1 MITRD
6 TSSHW
11 MTDDFLSQLLRG
23 RSLIVYGNVLDQVLL
38 NGEYMSLSEFL
49 NRYFREAGF
58 EAVLWYDIVDGA
70 RLADPNAM
78 QAAFSRATA
87 SCSTGNGCAS
97 AGNVQSQQSGM
108 SPSGALPTASRTE
121 TPWSSAPE
129 QPRSVTQPT
138 VRPATSVRAPALQ
151 TLQTPEQVLPVV
163 RQALRQTE
171 IPAAVIIDFADRL
184 FTDPKQQI
192 DSERQMIILLKKITR
207 EAAYVQQGRLQGRKN
222 CLVMV
227 AENLAAV
234 PPWLYQAN
242 PFLSLVHLPKPGPEE
257 RGHFIRGFHGN
268 FHEGEALRQEASED
282 DRRKVFEQFSD
293 NTDGLTLWDLD
304 TILRMSRAEKIS
316 IREPKKLIRQFK
328 VGRQDNPWEKLDPS
342 KIRDARPRLEKR
354 VIGQPHA
361 MEAVGKMLA
370 CAVGGISCSS
380 ASSKGGQPR
389 VLFCCGPTGVG
400 KTELAKALT
409 ELLYGEDTEP
419 VRFDMSEYRQDHS
432 DQRLIGPPP
441 GYEGHEQGGQLTNRC
456 VEKPFSLFLFDE
468 IDKAHPRVLD
478 LFLQVLEDGRLT
490 DGRGKTAFFSEACLM
505 FTSNIGGS
513 TLGNTQLQKSDDEL
527 PDYAAIRKYYLN
539 EVRHAFVEKI
549 GRPELLNRFGGNIV
563 VFDIIRPE
571 HMPAIC
577 RKFFALCDTSAKE
590 LHGIRLEWDDRIV
603 EMICGL
609 MRRGENFEMGGRRIK
624 TLIEELVLPVLNQW
638 VVLNRPGAGQVVNIS
653 AEEDGRIL
661 INGKASQ

>member
-1 MITRD
+1 M
-6 TSSHW
+6 W
-11 MTDDFLSQLLRG
+11 MNQAAPPR
-23 RSLIVYGNVLDQVLL
+23 R
-38 NGEYMSLSEFL
+38 
-49 NRYFREAGF
+49 NR
-58 EAVLWYDIVDGA
+58 A
-70 RLADPNAM
+70 RLPT
-78 QAAFSRATA
+78 TA
-87 SCSTGNGCAS
+87 SCGEPLTSASIRTYPGKQTLDPAMQSRTRCFSGPNRATRARSTCTTFVRG
-97 AGNVQSQQSGM
+97 
-108 SPSGALPTASRTE
+108 PLPTASRTD
-121 TPWSSAPE
+121 TPWSSAPDE
-129 QPRSVTQPT
+129 PRSVVQPL
-138 VRPATSVRAPALQ
+138 VRPVAAVRASALQ
-151 TLQTPEQVLPVV
+151 TLQTPEQVLPMI

-171 IPAAVIIDFADRL
+171 IPIAVIIDFADRL

-192 DSERQMIILLKKITR
+192 DSERQMITLLKKITR

-282 DRRKVFEQFSD
+282 DRRKVFEQFTD

-316 IREPKKLIRQFK
+316 IHQPKKLIRQFK

-361 MEAVGKMLA
+361 MEAVVKMLA

-389 VLFCCGPTGVG
+389 VLLCCGPTGVG

-409 ELLYGEDTEP
+409 GLLYGEDTEP
-419 VRFDMSEYRQDHS
+419 ARFDMSEYKQDHS

-441 GYEGHEQGGQLTNRC
+441 GYEGHEQGGQLTNCCLER
-456 VEKPFSLFLFDE
+456 PFSLFLFDE
-468 IDKAHPRVLD
+468 FDKGNPRILD

-513 TLGNTQLQKSDDEL
+513 TLRDTPLYKSDDEL
-527 PDYAAIRKYYLN
+527 PDYSVIHDYYMS
-539 EVRHAFVEKI
+539 EVRRAFKEAPPRGI

-571 HMPAIC
+571 HIPAIC
-577 RKFFALCDTSAKE
+577 RKFFALCDMSAKE
-590 LHGIRLEWDDRIV
+590 LYGIRLEWDDRIV
-603 EMICGL
+603 EMIRQL
-609 MRRGENFEMGGRRIK
+609 MHRRENFEMGGRRIK
-624 TLIEELVLPVLNQW
+624 TLIEELVLPALNQW
-638 VVLNRPGAGQVVNIS
+638 VVLNRPRAGQVVNIS
-653 AEEDGRIL
+653 AEEVGRIL
-661 INGKASQ
+661 INGEAPQ